1 MVDPVRIALFA
12 NNRLGHEIAKYLARD
27 VRVRVELL
35 VLNTIRPVSDSAIE
49 EAFTSD
55 TVVWRAN
62 RLAESDGLHELVE
75 MNLDFGVSAA
85 FGHIL
90 SEAALNSFDR
100 GVVNLHPSFLPYNRG
115 AHPAA
120 WSIWEGTPNGVTIHL
135 MDSGVDTGPI
145 LAQRAVELNEWDTAG
160 DAYLKNEVE
169 MIDLFREL
177 CPRWLAYQVSP
188 IPQSGTATTHRVDDL
203 NRLIEVG
210 DAKNI
215 TGEDLLRRMRAVT
228 FVQGGGLRL
237 QDSAGRRYR
246 ARVTMEPEAIDE

>member
-1 MVDPVRIALFA
+1 MVDQVRIALFA
-12 NNRLGHEIAKYLARD
+12 NNRLGHEIAKYLTRD

-55 TVVWRAN
+55 TMVWRAN
-62 RLAESDGLHELVE
+62 RLTESDGLRDLAD

-90 SEAALNSFDR
+90 SGAVLKSFGR

-145 LAQRAVELNEWDTAG
+145 LAQRLVELDDWETAG
-160 DAYLKNEVE
+160 DAYLRNETE
-169 MIDLFREL
+169 IIDLFREFY
-177 CPRWLAYQVSP
+177 PRWLADEVSP
-188 IPQSGTATTHRVDDL
+188 ISQAGTATTHRVDDL

-210 DAKNI
+210 DAKQV

-246 ARVTMEPEAIDE
+246 ARVTMEPEAMDE